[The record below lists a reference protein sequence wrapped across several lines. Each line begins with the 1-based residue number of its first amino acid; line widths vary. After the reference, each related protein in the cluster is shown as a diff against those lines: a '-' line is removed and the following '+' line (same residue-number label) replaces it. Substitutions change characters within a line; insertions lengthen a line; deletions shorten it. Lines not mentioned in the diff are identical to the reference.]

1 MDDIDFGFDDAVTHE
16 EEVQNT
22 AVGISVGKVMFVGER
37 ASQVY
42 GLPPLAQKRVSARGQ
57 VYLFA

>member
-22 AVGISVGKVMFVGER
+22 TVSISIGKVMFVGER

-42 GLPPLAQKRVSARGQ
+42 GLSPLAQKRVSAWRQ
-57 VYLFA
+57 VHLFA